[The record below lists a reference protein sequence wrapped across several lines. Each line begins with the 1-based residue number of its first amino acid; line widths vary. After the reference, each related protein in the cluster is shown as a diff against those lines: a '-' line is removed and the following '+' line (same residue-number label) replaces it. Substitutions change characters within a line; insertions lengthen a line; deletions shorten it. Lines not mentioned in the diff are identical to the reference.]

1 MRIVFMGSAETSAVM
16 LDALVYMRAAEVV
29 GVVTQPDRPF
39 GRHQHFMPCPC
50 KAKAHV
56 NALTVLSPEK
66 INRPEVIEQLRAWAP
81 DLIVVV
87 AYGQFLGKTILALP
101 PLGCINIH
109 LSLLP
114 RYRGAAPVQR
124 AIAAGETVTG
134 VTAMMMN
141 EGMDSGDLLM
151 QACEPIL
158 RDDTAQSLLDRLAL
172 LGAVTLLRV
181 VRQAETGQLRR
192 TPQDAA
198 LATFAPKL
206 SKQEGAIDWTR
217 PAAELAL
224 RVRAFNPWPGC
235 CTWMPLVLKG
245 GSRMRLKVFR
255 TEALPDWA
263 APAGFAPGTVCDVSG
278 EGPVVLT
285 GRGGLRLL
293 EAQPEGA
300 RRMSGKALL
309 CGHPLRV
316 GDRLTP
322 PPDPAAP
329 PAPEDGP

>member
-16 LDALVYMRAAEVV
+16 LDALVYMQAAEVV
-29 GVVTQPDRPF
+29 GVVTQPDRPC

-56 NALTVLSPEK
+56 NELTVLSPEK
-66 INRPEVIEQLRAWAP
+66 VNRPEVIEQIRAWAP

-134 VTAMMMN
+134 VTAMMMD
-141 EGMDSGDLLM
+141 EGMDSGDMLT
-151 QACEPIL
+151 QTTEPIL
-158 RDDTAQSLLDRLAL
+158 HDDTAKSLLERLAL
-172 LGAVTLLRV
+172 LGAVALLRV
-181 VRQAETGQLRR
+181 VRQAETGQLHR

-198 LATFAPKL
+198 RATFAPKL
-206 SKQEGAIDWTR
+206 TKQDGAMDWTQ
-217 PAAELAL
+217 AASDLAL

-235 CTWMPLVLKG
+235 FTWLPLALKG
-245 GSRMRLKVFR
+245 GALTRLKVLR
-255 TEALPDWA
+255 SEALPDWV
-263 APAGFAPGTVCDVSG
+263 APPGFAPGTVCDVSG

-285 GRGGLRLL
+285 GCGGLRLL

-316 GDRLTP
+316 GDRLAP
-322 PPDPAAP
+322 PQNPAAGS
-329 PAPEDGP
+329 ASEGPQ

>member
-16 LDALVYMRAAEVV
+16 LDALVYMRTAVVV
-29 GVVTQPDRPF
+29 GVVTQPDRPC
-39 GRHQHFMPCPC
+39 GRRQHFMPCPC

-56 NALTVLSPEK
+56 NALTVISPEK
-66 INRPEVIEQLRAWAP
+66 VNRPEVIEQLRAWAP

-87 AYGQFLGKTILALP
+87 AYGQFLGKTILTLP

-134 VTAMMMN
+134 VTVMMMD

-151 QACEPIL
+151 QSVEPIL
-158 RDDTAQSLLDRLAL
+158 RDDTAQSLLERLAL
-172 LGAVTLLRV
+172 RGSVALLRV
-181 VRQAETGQLRR
+181 VRQAETGQLQR

-206 SKQEGAIDWTR
+206 CKQDGAMDWTR
-217 PAAELAL
+217 PASELAL

-235 CTWMPLVLKG
+235 FTWLPQAQKG
-245 GSRMRLKVFR
+245 GALMRLKVLKS
-255 TEALPDWA
+255 EALPDRV
-263 APAGFAPGTVCDVSG
+263 APGGFPPGTVCDVSG

-300 RRMSGKALL
+300 RRMSGQALL

-316 GDRLTP
+316 GDRLP
-322 PPDPAAP
+322 SPADPAIGSV
-329 PAPEDGP
+329 PEGVK

>member
-29 GVVTQPDRPF
+29 GVVTQPDRPC
-39 GRHQHFMPCPC
+39 GRRQHFMPCPC

-56 NALTVLSPEK
+56 NALTVISPEK
-66 INRPEVIEQLRAWAP
+66 VNRPEAIEQLRAWAP

-134 VTAMMMN
+134 VTAMMMD

-151 QACEPIL
+151 QSAEPIL
-158 RDDTAQSLLDRLAL
+158 RDDTAQSLLERLAL
-172 LGAVTLLRV
+172 LGAVALLRV
-181 VRQAETGQLRR
+181 VRLAETGQLTR
-192 TPQDAA
+192 TPQDAS

-206 SKQEGAIDWTR
+206 SKQDGAMDWTR
-217 PAAELAL
+217 TATELAL

-235 CTWMPLVLKG
+235 FTWLPLTLKG
-245 GSRMRLKVFR
+245 GTLMRLKLLR
-255 TEALPDWA
+255 SEALPDWV
-263 APAGFAPGTVCDVSG
+263 APAGLAPGTVCDVSG

-285 GRGGLRLL
+285 GHGGLRLL

-316 GDRLTP
+316 GDRLAAP
-322 PPDPAAP
+322 LYPAAESI
-329 PAPEDGP
+329 PEGPK

>member
-1 MRIVFMGSAETSAVM
+1 MGSAETSAVM
-16 LDALVYMRAAEVV
+16 LDALVYMHAAEVV
-29 GVVTQPDRPF
+29 GVVTQPDRPC

-56 NALTVLSPEK
+56 NDLTVLSPEK
-66 INRPEVIEQLRAWAP
+66 INRPEVIDQLRAWDP

-101 PLGCINIH
+101 PLGCMNIH

-114 RYRGAAPVQR
+114 RYRDMLTQ
-124 AIAAGETVTG
+124 TT
-134 VTAMMMN
+134 
-141 EGMDSGDLLM
+141 
-151 QACEPIL
+151 EPIL
-158 RDDTAQSLLDRLAL
+158 RDDTAKSLLERLAL
-172 LGAVTLLRV
+172 LGAVALLRV
-181 VRQAETGQLRR
+181 VRQVETGQLQR
-192 TPQDAA
+192 TPQNAA

-206 SKQEGAIDWTR
+206 SKQDGAMDWTR
-217 PAAELAL
+217 TAADLAL

-235 CTWMPLVLKG
+235 FTWLPIVLKSG
-245 GSRMRLKVFR
+245 ALMRLKVLR
-255 TEALPDWA
+255 SEALPDWV
-263 APAGFAPGTVCDVSG
+263 APAGFAPGMVCDVSG

-316 GDRLTP
+316 GDRLSGP
-322 PPDPAAP
+322 LDPL
-329 PAPEDGP
+329 G